1 MSVAEI
7 EIMSVE
13 DQLDARGKIWSA
25 LSRNE
30 ASVKSREWHNDV
42 LSERKRKI
50 ESGPATFYSLDEV
63 KGFFRGCRGFILH
76 GRPLYQLR
84 VPIGDFRNKRK

>member
-7 EIMSVE
+7 ESTSVE
-13 DQLDARGKIWSA
+13 DQLDAKEKIWSA
-25 LSRNE
+25 SSRNE

-50 ESGPATFYSLDEV
+50 ESGTATFYLLDEV
-63 KGFFRGCRGFILH
+63 NGFFRGCRGFILH

-84 VPIGDFRNKRK
+84 VLIGDFRNKRK

>member
-13 DQLDARGKIWSA
+13 DQLDAMGKIWSA

-50 ESGPATFYSLDEV
+50 ESGTATF
-63 KGFFRGCRGFILH
+63 
-76 GRPLYQLR
+76 
-84 VPIGDFRNKRK
+84 

>member
-1 MSVAEI
+1 MSVNEI

-13 DQLDARGKIWSA
+13 DQLDAMGKIWSA

-50 ESGPATFYSLDEV
+50 ESGTATFYSLDEV

>member
-13 DQLDARGKIWSA
+13 GQLDAMGKICSA

-42 LSERKRKI
+42 LSERKR
-50 ESGPATFYSLDEV
+50 
-63 KGFFRGCRGFILH
+63 
-76 GRPLYQLR
+76 
-84 VPIGDFRNKRK
+84 

>member
-7 EIMSVE
+7 ESTSVE
-13 DQLDARGKIWSA
+13 DQLDAKEKIWSA
-25 LSRNE
+25 SSRNE

-50 ESGPATFYSLDEV
+50 ESVTATFYSLDEV

-84 VPIGDFRNKRK
+84 VLIGDFRNKRK

>member
-13 DQLDARGKIWSA
+13 DQLDAMGKIWSA

-30 ASVKSREWHNDV
+30 ASVKSHEWHNDV

-50 ESGPATFYSLDEV
+50 ESGTAIFYSLDEV
-63 KGFFRGCRGFILH
+63 NGFFRGCRGFILH

>member
-13 DQLDARGKIWSA
+13 DQLDAMGKIWSA
-25 LSRNE
+25 LNRNE

-50 ESGPATFYSLDEV
+50 ESGTATFYSLDEV

>member
-13 DQLDARGKIWSA
+13 DQLDAMGKIWSA

-50 ESGPATFYSLDEV
+50 ESGTATFYSLDEV

-84 VPIGDFRNKRK
+84 VPIGDFRNKIK